1 MECSVSMILQS
12 INGRNNRIGDRYSM
26 SSNTVVLL
34 HAVKKYDLDENE
46 ISTIFFFKKHE
57 MINFIKNNS
66 DEKNFIY
73 RGYTY
78 DPLLPRRECDNREI
92 SIFEN
97 FDDFKKWVKP
107 EYMFMVMDLYTEI
120 KKGTI

>member
-1 MECSVSMILQS
+1 
-12 INGRNNRIGDRYSM
+12 M

-57 MINFIKNNS
+57 MITFIKNNS

-107 EYMFMVMDLYTEI
+107 EYMFMAIDLYTEI
-120 KKGTI
+120 EKGTIWQK